1 MLAPIITKDMKLF
14 PTRPLPAGI
23 KNVRSRAQS
32 LDQFNQVQN
41 SGSARG
47 RIVPVKPRSSQS
59 TGNLPAAAAAA
70 ASSGNGGAAPTTS
83 PATTNSVPS
92 FSRSPPKTTIH
103 RKTTLT
109 AIQEGVEM
117 GHSHLHRQIYII
129 HQGSGTDS
137 TVTGRHQECA
147 QSCTKPGPIQSA
159 TTNSVPSF
167 SRSPPKTTI
176 HRKTT
181 LTAIQEGVEMGHS
194 HLHRHHHPVRHTE
207 SQPESKRSTDVPRR
221 NSKKSRK
228 TDDENNVTRNGHCEN
243 MGSTG
248 TVGSDP
254 PTEKKEKKG
263 VLKWL
268 TSALRKSKDKDMTD
282 SCSCNSS

>member
-1 MLAPIITKDMKLF
+1 ME
-14 PTRPLPAGI
+14 GG
-23 KNVRSRAQS
+23 RARAY
-32 LDQFNQVQN
+32 
-41 SGSARG
+41 GE
-47 RIVPVKPRSSQS
+47 IVVSQS

-83 PATTNSVPS
+83 P
-92 FSRSPPKTTIH
+92 
-103 RKTTLT
+103 
-109 AIQEGVEM
+109 
-117 GHSHLHRQIYII
+117 
-129 HQGSGTDS
+129 
-137 TVTGRHQECA
+137 
-147 QSCTKPGPIQSA
+147 A

-268 TSALRKSKDKDMTD
+268 TSALRKSKDKDMSD

>member
-117 GHSHLHRQIYII
+117 GHSHLHR
-129 HQGSGTDS
+129 
-137 TVTGRHQECA
+137 
-147 QSCTKPGPIQSA
+147 
-159 TTNSVPSF
+159 
-167 SRSPPKTTI
+167 
-176 HRKTT
+176 
-181 LTAIQEGVEMGHS
+181 
-194 HLHRHHHPVRHTE
+194 HHHPVRHTE

-248 TVGSDP
+248 TVGTATRASSSCLLP
-254 PTEKKEKKG
+254 PQPWGRDMFFAHFTFHS
-263 VLKWL
+263 
-268 TSALRKSKDKDMTD
+268 TFALFHSL
-282 SCSCNSS
+282 

>member
-59 TGNLPAAAAAA
+59 TGNLPATAAAAA
-70 ASSGNGGAAPTTS
+70 TSTTVTGIGSGSSSVSASSASESPFTS
-83 PATTNSVPS
+83 
-92 FSRSPPKTTIH
+92 SRSPPKTSIH

-117 GHSHLHRQIYII
+117 GHSHHHAHR
-129 HQGSGTDS
+129 
-137 TVTGRHQECA
+137 
-147 QSCTKPGPIQSA
+147 
-159 TTNSVPSF
+159 
-167 SRSPPKTTI
+167 
-176 HRKTT
+176 
-181 LTAIQEGVEMGHS
+181 
-194 HLHRHHHPVRHTE
+194 VRHTE
-207 SQPESKRSTDVPRR
+207 SLSDSKLPSDVPRR

-228 TDDENNVTRNGHCEN
+228 KTSSDENVMKNGHCEN
-243 MGSTG
+243 RRESSGDG
-248 TVGSDP
+248 GGSDDVP
-254 PTEKKEKKG
+254 VGKKEKKG
-263 VLKWL
+263 VVKWL
-268 TSALRKSKDKDMTD
+268 TSAFRRSKDKETSSDN
-282 SCSCNSS
+282 SSCNSS

>member
-70 ASSGNGGAAPTTS
+70 AAGAAGTIS
-83 PATTNSVPS
+83 AATATSVPS
-92 FSRSPPKTTIH
+92 FSRSPPKTSLH

-117 GHSHLHRQIYII
+117 GHSHAH
-129 HQGSGTDS
+129 
-137 TVTGRHQECA
+137 A
-147 QSCTKPGPIQSA
+147 
-159 TTNSVPSF
+159 
-167 SRSPPKTTI
+167 
-176 HRKTT
+176 
-181 LTAIQEGVEMGHS
+181 
-194 HLHRHHHPVRHTE
+194 HRHARHSE
-207 SQPESKRSTDVPRR
+207 SQSDGKPASNVPRR
-221 NSKKSRK
+221 NSSKKSSRK
-228 TDDENNVTRNGHCEN
+228 TTNNDENVTRNGHCEN
-243 MGSTG
+243 QAGKG
-248 TVGSDP
+248 RGGVGGGGGGDP
-254 PTEKKEKKG
+254 PAEKKEKKG
-263 VLKWL
+263 VVKWL
-268 TSALRKSKDKDMTD
+268 TSAFRKSKEKDSD
-282 SCSCNSS
+282 NSSCNSS